1 MAHVGRSF
9 FWAVGSPS
17 CSRLVPGPARS
28 QDLSPGRVVE
38 RVACVADAGRSYAL
52 YLPSAFDPGKKWP
65 LLVLFD
71 SGARGPLAVEA
82 FREAAETQGWILA
95 ASNDSRNGPL
105 QDSARAAFAVW
116 VDVSKRFPVDDRRVY
131 ATGFSGGARVASVF
145 PRVVGRTIAGV
156 IGCGAGLASGL
167 EPGTLGA
174 AAYFGLAGLAD
185 FNYGEMKA
193 LDRSLDP
200 SGIPHRFHYFEGS
213 HAWPDPASCA
223 RAVAWMEIMA
233 MKQGLRPA
241 DRERAAAF
249 IRRDLE
255 EAEELEDAGR
265 VFWAADRFES
275 RRAPGRGPGPGH
287 RRPFGPTRPRRGP
300 QGAKR
305 IRAVHRGRK
314 KRDRRAAEFREAF
327 GGAFGAVEDAG
338 TGGAPAVPKVL
349 REAGI
354 AFLMKEAKG
363 KGSIEDR
370 AFASRL
376 LFDFMFAARVRA
388 SELYGKGDLVRAA
401 AYLDL
406 AIAACEEGLTMERAL
421 HYDRACVAART
432 GDKELALRHLAIAVD
447 KGVTDLALLEKD
459 KDLDPLRD
467 TDAIPGDP
475 ATRRSPSR
483 YQVGRHV
490 LLEYSCRHRSILI
503 RHLAGRARGDLGDPG
518 RGARPER

>member
-1 MAHVGRSF
+1 MEGRSGMAHVGRSF
-9 FWAVGSPS
+9 FWAVGLSVLAPAF
-17 CSRLVPGPARS
+17 VPGPARS

-38 RVACVADAGRSYAL
+38 RVACFADAGRSYAL
-52 YLPSAFDPGKKWP
+52 YLPSAFDPGKTWP

-71 SGARGPLAVEA
+71 SGARGPLAIEA
-82 FREAAETQGWILA
+82 FRDAAETHGWILA

-116 VDVSKRFPVDDRRVY
+116 VDVSKRFPVDERRVY

-145 PRVVGRTIAGV
+145 PRVVGRSIAGI
-156 IGCGAGLASGL
+156 IGCGAGLSSGL

-241 DRERAAAF
+241 DREQATAF
-249 IRRDLE
+249 IRRELE
-255 EAEELEDAGR
+255 EAEELEASGR
-265 VFWAADRFES
+265 IFWAADRFEAATRLAEGLDLDIPGFS
-275 RRAPGRGPGPGH
+275 DLPGRVEGLK
-287 RRPFGPTRPRRGP
+287 
-300 QGAKR
+300 A
-305 IRAVHRGRK
+305 RK
-314 KRDRRAAEFREAF
+314 EYGQFIEAEQKRDRRAAEFREAF
-327 GGAFGAVEDAG
+327 GGAFGTVEDAG

-363 KGSIEDR
+363 KGSIEER

-421 HYDRACVAART
+421 HYDRACLAART

-459 KDLDPLRD
+459 KDLDPIRD
-467 TDAIPGDP
+467 TDAFRAIL
-475 ATRRSPSR
+475 
-483 YQVGRHV
+483 GR
-490 LLEYSCRHRSILI
+490 LRT
-503 RHLAGRARGDLGDPG
+503 ARDG
-518 RGARPER
+518 

>member
-1 MAHVGRSF
+1 MSYPGRRSVLA
-9 FWAVGSPS
+9 AVLAAAAA
-17 CSRLVPGPARS
+17 LVPRPVSA
-28 QDLSPGRVVE
+28 QDLIPGRVVE
-38 RVACVADAGRSYAL
+38 RLACLADAGRSYAL
-52 YLPSAFDPGKKWP
+52 YLPSSFDPGKIWP

-71 SGARGPLAVEA
+71 PGARGPLAVEA
-82 FREAAETQGWILA
+82 FREAAEAHGWILA

-105 QDSARAAFAVW
+105 RESGLAALALW
-116 VDVSKRFPVDDRRVY
+116 ADVSKRFPLDERRVY
-131 ATGFSGGARVASVF
+131 TTGFSGGSRVASIF
-145 PRVVGRTIAGV
+145 PRVAGRPIAGI
-156 IGCGAGLASGL
+156 IGCGAGLASGV

-213 HAWPDPASCA
+213 HAWPDRASCA

-241 DRERAAAF
+241 DRGQAAAF
-249 IRRDLE
+249 IRRDFE
-255 EAEELEDAGR
+255 EAKELEDTGR
-265 VFWAADRFES
+265 FFWAADRLDAAARLAEGLDLDLAGLS
-275 RRAPGRGPGPGH
+275 DL
-287 RRPFGPTRPRRGP
+287 PRRVEGL
-300 QGAKR
+300 
-305 IRAVHRGRK
+305 RARKEYGRFIEAEK

-338 TGGAPAVPKVL
+338 TDGSPAVPKVM
-349 REAGI
+349 RETGI
-354 AFLMKEAKG
+354 AFLRKDAKG

-376 LFDFMFAARVRA
+376 LFDFMFAARARA
-388 SELYGKGDLVRAA
+388 SALHGKGDLVRAA

-406 AIAACEEGLTMERAL
+406 AIAACEEGLAMERAL

-447 KGVTDLALLEKD
+447 KGMADLDLLETD
-459 KDLDPLRD
+459 KDLDPIRD
-467 TDAIPGDP
+467 TAAFREILQRADA
-475 ATRRSPSR
+475 
-483 YQVGRHV
+483 
-490 LLEYSCRHRSILI
+490 
-503 RHLAGRARGDLGDPG
+503 ARVIK
-518 RGARPER
+518 

>member
-1 MAHVGRSF
+1 MSHPRRRSVLA
-9 FWAVGSPS
+9 AVLAATAA
-17 CSRLVPGPARS
+17 LVPRPVPA
-28 QDLSPGRVVE
+28 QDPIPGRVVE
-38 RVACVADAGRSYAL
+38 RVACLADAGRSYAL
-52 YLPSAFDPGKKWP
+52 YLPSAFDPGKTWP

-71 SGARGPLAVEA
+71 SGARGPLAVDA
-82 FREAAETQGWILA
+82 FREAAETYRWILV

-116 VDVSKRFPVDDRRVY
+116 VDVSKRFPVDERRVY
-131 ATGFSGGARVASVF
+131 ATGFSGGSRVASIF
-145 PRVVGRTIAGV
+145 PRVIGRSIAGV

-223 RAVAWMEIMA
+223 RAVAWLEIVA

-241 DRERAAAF
+241 DREQAATF
-249 IRRDLE
+249 LRRELE

-265 VFWAADRFES
+265 IFWAADRFES
-275 RRAPGRGPGPGH
+275 AARLAEGLDLDIAGLSELPDRVEGLKARKEYGR
-287 RRPFGPTRPRRGP
+287 FIE
-300 QGAKR
+300 AEN
-305 IRAVHRGRK
+305 

-327 GGAFGAVEDAG
+327 GGAFGAIEDAG
-338 TGGAPAVPKVL
+338 TVGAPAVPKVL
-349 REAGI
+349 RETGI
-354 AFLMKEAKG
+354 AFLRKEAKG
-363 KGSIEDR
+363 KGSIDDR

-421 HYDRACVAART
+421 YYDRACLAART

-467 TDAIPGDP
+467 TEGFRAI
-475 ATRRSPSR
+475 
-483 YQVGRHV
+483 
-490 LLEYSCRHRSILI
+490 LERLRT
-503 RHLAGRARGDLGDPG
+503 ARDG
-518 RGARPER
+518 

>member
-1 MAHVGRSF
+1 
-9 FWAVGSPS
+9 
-17 CSRLVPGPARS
+17 
-28 QDLSPGRVVE
+28 
-38 RVACVADAGRSYAL
+38 VACVADAGRSYAL
-52 YLPSAFDPGKKWP
+52 YLPSAFDTGKKWP

-82 FREAAETQGWILA
+82 FREAAEAHGWILA

-255 EAEELEDAGR
+255 DAEALEGAGR
-265 VFWAADRFES
+265 VFWAADRFEAAARLAEGLDLDIAGLS
-275 RRAPGRGPGPGH
+275 DLPGRVEGLKA
-287 RRPFGPTRPRRGP
+287 R
-300 QGAKR
+300 KEY
-305 IRAVHRGRK
+305 GRFIEAEQ

-327 GGAFGAVEDAG
+327 GGAFGTVEDAG

-401 AYLDL
+401 VYLDL

-459 KDLDPLRD
+459 KDLDSLRETDAFRAILQRAGALRD
-467 TDAIPGDP
+467 IK
-475 ATRRSPSR
+475 
-483 YQVGRHV
+483 
-490 LLEYSCRHRSILI
+490 
-503 RHLAGRARGDLGDPG
+503 
-518 RGARPER
+518 

>member
-1 MAHVGRSF
+1 MLRAGRSVL
-9 FWAVGSPS
+9 WAMVLSAAAPALTPS
-17 CSRLVPGPARS
+17 PARS
-28 QDLSPGRVVE
+28 QDLTPGRIVE

-52 YLPSAFDPGKKWP
+52 YLPSSFGPGKSWP

-71 SGARGPLAVEA
+71 PAARGPLAVEA
-82 FREAAETQGWILA
+82 FREAAETHGWILA

-116 VDVSKRFPVDDRRVY
+116 VDVSKRFPVDEHRVY

-145 PRVVGRTIAGV
+145 PRVVGRSIAGV

-223 RAVAWMEIMA
+223 RALAWMEIMA

-241 DRERAAAF
+241 DREQAAAF
-249 IRRDLE
+249 IRGDLE
-255 EAEELEDAGR
+255 EAEDLEEAGR
-265 VFWAADRFES
+265 VFWAADKLETAARLAEGLDLDIAGLSDLPARVEGLKARKEYGRFIE
-275 RRAPGRGPGPGH
+275 AE
-287 RRPFGPTRPRRGP
+287 
-300 QGAKR
+300 Q
-305 IRAVHRGRK
+305 

-354 AFLMKEAKG
+354 VFLMKEAKG

-388 SELYGKGDLVRAA
+388 LELYGKGDLVRAA

-406 AIAACEEGLTMERAL
+406 ALAACEEGLTMERAL
-421 HYDRACVAART
+421 HYDRACLAARI

-459 KDLDPLRD
+459 KDLDPIRD
-467 TDAIPGDP
+467 TDAF
-475 ATRRSPSR
+475 R
-483 YQVGRHV
+483 
-490 LLEYSCRHRSILI
+490 EILQ
-503 RHLAGRARGDLGDPG
+503 RAGAPRVIK
-518 RGARPER
+518 